1 MQMVSDP
8 TLSKRDLLLLAVLFL
23 LESGFV
29 VTLKALHM
37 KGERTIEGWILSA
50 TGLVFLCAGSVVLLA
65 AAVIVRLYL
74 AHKRS
79 PSRSF
84 RLIVAMNLVT
94 LLLILV
100 TGEIAVR
107 AGSRYYLDGE
117 AFGKVALVPK
127 SWETT
132 RAHYRDIIQKAS
144 GDLSYLV
151 YDDKM
156 GWSVGPNRH
165 SANGLYRSGPDAI
178 RVPDEEVTFTI
189 SKEKTAIVLVG
200 DSFTFGE
207 EVRYEETWGYH
218 LGELLGDGIQILN
231 FGVPGYGV
239 DQAYLRYA
247 KDARRWKPKVA
258 IFGVFKHDLL
268 RTLTVYPFLAH
279 PQWDLPF
286 SKPRFMVSDGKSV
299 LLNDPPLRPEAIF
312 SHESIFELPFLALD
326 QGYKESNWQTSFYH
340 SSYLFQMFV
349 SVFPGWSAMAPDF
362 SEKAI
367 VSTNASIL
375 NSFALLTAQEEVVP
389 IIVYFPLRS
398 DLNNGRTSAP
408 PMVIRSMQEAGI
420 AYVDSSLCV
429 LDVPRRDRFMPGG
442 HLTPLANKA
451 MADCLLP
458 FVQHALK
465 QAAVGKE
472 ATMVESLPPT
482 KVLDK

>member
-1 MQMVSDP
+1 
-8 TLSKRDLLLLAVLFL
+8 
-23 LESGFV
+23 
-29 VTLKALHM
+29 M
-37 KGERTIEGWILSA
+37 KGERAIEGWILSA
-50 TGLVFLCAGSVVLLA
+50 TGLAFLCAGIVVLLA
-65 AAVIVRLYL
+65 AAVIIRLYL
-74 AHKRS
+74 AHRRS

-84 RLIVAMNLVT
+84 YLTVAMNLAT

-100 TGEIAVR
+100 IGEIVVR

-151 YDDKM
+151 YDDRM
-156 GWSVGPNRH
+156 GWSIGPNRR
-165 SANGLYRSGPDAI
+165 SANGLYWSGPDAI
-178 RVPDEEVTFTI
+178 RVPQDEVMLAI
-189 SKEKTAIVLVG
+189 SEEKTSIALVG

-218 LGELLGDGIQILN
+218 LGELLGEGIQILN
-231 FGVPGYGV
+231 LGVPGYGV
-239 DQAYLRYA
+239 DQAYLRYER
-247 KDARRWKPKVA
+247 DARRWKPKVA

-268 RTLTVYPFLAH
+268 RTLTIYPFLAN

-299 LLNDPPLRPEAIF
+299 LLNDPPLRPEFIF
-312 SHESIFELPFLALD
+312 AHESIFELPFRALD
-326 QGYKESNWQTSFYH
+326 RGYKESNWQTSFYH

-349 SVFPGWSAMAPDF
+349 SVFPGWSAVSPDF

-367 VSTNASIL
+367 VSTNALIL
-375 NSFALLTAQEEVVP
+375 KSFAQLAAQEEVVP
-389 IIVYFPLRS
+389 IVVYFPLRS
-398 DLNNGRTSAP
+398 DLNNRSTSAP
-408 PMVIRSMQEAGI
+408 AMVTRSMQEAGI
-420 AYVDSSLCV
+420 AYVDFSLCL
-429 LDVPRRDRFMPGG
+429 LDVNRRDRFLPGG
-442 HLTPLANKA
+442 HPTPLANKA
-451 MADCLLP
+451 IADCLLP
-458 FVQHALK
+458 FVQQALR

-472 ATMVESLPPT
+472 VTMVESLPPT

>member
-8 TLSKRDLLLLAVLFL
+8 TFSKRDLLLLALLFL
-23 LESGFV
+23 LESAFV
-29 VTLKALHM
+29 VTLKALYM
-37 KGERTIEGWILSA
+37 KGERTFDGFILST
-50 TGLVFLCAGSVVLLA
+50 TGLAFLCAGIVVLLA
-65 AAVIVRLYL
+65 AAVIIRLYL
-74 AHKRS
+74 AHRRS

-84 RLIVAMNLVT
+84 HLIVAMNLIT

-100 TGEIAVR
+100 TGEIAIR

-117 AFGKVALVPK
+117 AFGKVVLVPK

-151 YDDKM
+151 YDDRM
-156 GWSVGPNRH
+156 GWSIGPNRR

-178 RVPDEEVTFTI
+178 RVPHEEVAVTV
-189 SKEKTAIVLVG
+189 SEGKTAIALVG

-218 LGELLGDGIQILN
+218 LGELLGDGVQILN

-239 DQAYLRYA
+239 DQAYLRYERE
-247 KDARRWKPKVA
+247 ARRWTPKVA
-258 IFGVFKHDLL
+258 IFGVFTHDLL
-268 RTLTVYPFLAH
+268 RTLTVYPFLAN

-312 SHESIFELPFLALD
+312 SHESIFELPFHAFD
-326 QGYKESNWQTSFYH
+326 RGYKESNWQTSFYQ

-349 SVFPGWSAMAPDF
+349 SVFPGWSAVAPDF

-375 NSFALLTAQEEVVP
+375 KSFAQLTAQEEVVP
-389 IIVYFPLRS
+389 IVVYFPLRS
-398 DLNNGRTSAP
+398 DLNKGWISAP

-420 AYVDSSLCV
+420 AYVDSSLCL
-429 LDVPRRDRFMPGG
+429 LDVNRRDRFMPGG
-442 HLTPLANKA
+442 HLTPLANKV

-458 FVQHALK
+458 FVRHALR
-465 QAAVGKE
+465 QAAVAKE